1 MSNKTKS
8 TIFRILSM
16 LMFGIFSYWFMHK
29 YNVEF
34 FSIEYGVFFF
44 LSMVLILF
52 EKTEYHFI
60 RKDKEETKKILD
72 IFENAKKIHT
82 KKKESN

>member
-8 TIFRILSM
+8 TIFKILSM
-16 LMFGIFSYWFMHK
+16 LTFGIFSYWFMHK

-52 EKTEYHFI
+52 EKSEYHFI

-72 IFENAKKIHT
+72 IFENAKDIY